1 MKHGERGTTDDHN
14 SRSAMVKRHGPGAR
28 RATWRSIAAAL
39 ALAACVAPLGAAEL
53 LDRVIAVVSGTVI
66 TLSDANAALAF
77 GFVEAAPPADPVEAA
92 MRWLVDRQL
101 VLDDASRGGGGTAAQ
116 AEVDRAMAAIR
127 KRFPGASA
135 FEAALARLGL
145 DEAGA
150 QAFVRSTL
158 EAREYV
164 ARRFAAVVQPSD
176 EDIRD
181 YYARHLERFMRDGR
195 QLDLVEATD
204 AVRVI
209 ILQERREQAT
219 ATWMDRLRRRAAIVE
234 VYRAGAR

>member
-1 MKHGERGTTDDHN
+1 MTKHARGL
-14 SRSAMVKRHGPGAR
+14 GGAR
-28 RATWRSIAAAL
+28 WRAVAAAL
-39 ALAACVAPLGAAEL
+39 ALAASAAPLGAAQL

-116 AEVDRAMAAIR
+116 AEVDREMTAIR
-127 KRFPGASA
+127 KRFPSASA
-135 FEAALARLGL
+135 FEESLARLGF
-145 DEAGA
+145 DDGGA
-150 QAFVRSTL
+150 QAFVRGTL

-164 ARRFAAVVQPSD
+164 ARRFAAVIQPSD

-204 AVRVI
+204 AVRAV
-209 ILQERREQAT
+209 LLHERREQAT
-219 ATWMDRLRRRAAIVE
+219 STWMDRLRRRAAIVE
-234 VYRAGAR
+234 VYRAGGR

>member
-1 MKHGERGTTDDHN
+1 MRHARG
-14 SRSAMVKRHGPGAR
+14 RGGAR
-28 RATWRSIAAAL
+28 WPAVAAAL
-39 ALAACVAPLGAAEL
+39 ALAASVAPLGAAQL

-116 AEVDRAMAAIR
+116 ADVDREMAAIR
-127 KRFPGASA
+127 SRFPGASA
-135 FEAALARLGL
+135 FEEALARLGL
-145 DEAGA
+145 DDASA

-164 ARRFAAVVQPSD
+164 ARRFAAVIQPSD
-176 EDIRD
+176 EEIRD
-181 YYARHLERFMRDGR
+181 YYARRLERFMRDGR

-204 AVRVI
+204 AVRAVL
-209 ILQERREQAT
+209 LQERREQAT
-219 ATWMDRLRRRAAIVE
+219 STWMDRLRRRAVIVE
-234 VYRAGAR
+234 VYRAGGR

>member
-1 MKHGERGTTDDHN
+1 M
-14 SRSAMVKRHGPGAR
+14 
-28 RATWRSIAAAL
+28 
-39 ALAACVAPLGAAEL
+39 
-53 LDRVIAVVSGTVI
+53 VSGTVI

-92 MRWLVDRQL
+92 MHWLVDRQL

-116 AEVDRAMAAIR
+116 AEVDREMAAIR
-127 KRFPGASA
+127 KRFPSASA
-135 FEAALARLGL
+135 FEEALARLGF
-145 DEAGA
+145 DDGGA
-150 QAFVRSTL
+150 QAFVRGTL

-164 ARRFAAVVQPSD
+164 ARRFAAVIQPSD

-204 AVRVI
+204 AVRAV
-209 ILQERREQAT
+209 LLHERREQAT
-219 ATWMDRLRRRAAIVE
+219 STWMDRLRRRAAIVE
-234 VYRAGAR
+234 VYRAGGR